1 MSRIG
6 WLLSH
11 PEFRKHP
18 VRVSSGVVSWE
29 IHKLLSRNISLE
41 LEGLRL
47 TARPI
52 DGNGRL
58 ICYFGTKFDPI
69 FDFLKAFLQRGMV
82 YVDVGANIGSHAINA
97 ARLVGGTGAVYA
109 FEADPDTHRLLA
121 ENIRSNG
128 LNNIIL
134 TQTCVSDHVGTLSFY
149 KHKDSAK
156 SSIVDRGEKLSA
168 TLPSNTLDNLIP
180 DTTKIDILKVDVEG
194 AELSV
199 LRGSTRIF
207 SSAHPPSVVIIEVFD
222 VRDNTDKSEGI
233 RQILEGYGYKFYLFD
248 GDDLTPLSG
257 NALNAFAIHKST
269 LPQVLARFPYRATHG
284 RSTS

>member
-29 IHKLLSRNISLE
+29 IHKMLSRNMALE
-41 LEGLRL
+41 LDGLKL

-58 ICYFGTKFDPI
+58 ICYFGTKFDTI
-69 FDFLKAFLQRGMV
+69 FDFLKTYLKEGMV
-82 YVDVGANIGSHAINA
+82 FADVGANIGSHAINA
-97 ARLVGGTGAVYA
+97 ARLVGGAGSVFA
-109 FEADPDTHRLLA
+109 FEADPDTYRLLA
-121 ENIRSNG
+121 GNIQSNG
-128 LNNIIL
+128 LRNIDL
-134 TQTCVSDHVGTLSFY
+134 RQTCVSDHVGTLSFY

-156 SSIVDRGEKLSA
+156 SSIVDRGEKLSV
-168 TLPSNTLDNLIP
+168 TLPSDTLDNLIP
-180 DTTKIDILKVDVEG
+180 ANTKIDVLKVDVEG

-199 LRGSTRIF
+199 LRGAREVFTDQRR
-207 SSAHPPSVVIIEVFD
+207 PSVVIIEVFD

-233 RQILEGYGYKFYLFD
+233 REVLEGYGYEFYLFD
-248 GDDLTPLSG
+248 GHGLTPLSG
-257 NALNAFAIHKST
+257 SALNAFAIHKSVR
-269 LPQVLARFPYRATHG
+269 PQVLAQFSAA
-284 RSTS
+284 